1 MSFFY
6 CRLDK
11 SRLPSIR
18 DICWF
23 MRSFHDF
30 LHSVETICIRQL
42 FCWGVHGS
50 RYRVCEKGFY
60 SAMKGF
66 TTFSFY
72 IFLVVN
78 SETALGNLP
87 KEDHHTFE
95 VWNDGNVRKRS
106 ESSSSSSFHV
116 KVEQYEQK
124 TDEKGTHEVTKVRE
138 RNKPAGGN
146 ETSSSKTI
154 EMIRYPNGTTR
165 RKVINNGPAM
175 EVSFVNVHTWGF
187 LLFECLNRII

>member
-1 MSFFY
+1 
-6 CRLDK
+6 
-11 SRLPSIR
+11 
-18 DICWF
+18 
-23 MRSFHDF
+23 
-30 LHSVETICIRQL
+30 
-42 FCWGVHGS
+42 
-50 RYRVCEKGFY
+50 
-60 SAMKGF
+60 MKGF

-72 IFLVVN
+72 IFLIVN

-146 ETSSSKTI
+146 ETSSSKTV

-175 EVSFVNVHTWGF
+175 EVSFVKVHTWGF